1 MCGDILQN
9 VSQHSLEYNVSQ
21 IPLYVSCILYS
32 IPVFRVLDN
41 NKETVFLRT

>member
-21 IPLYVSCILYS
+21 IPPYVSCILYS
-32 IPVFRVLDN
+32 IPVFRVLDS
-41 NKETVFLRT
+41 NKETVFLKT